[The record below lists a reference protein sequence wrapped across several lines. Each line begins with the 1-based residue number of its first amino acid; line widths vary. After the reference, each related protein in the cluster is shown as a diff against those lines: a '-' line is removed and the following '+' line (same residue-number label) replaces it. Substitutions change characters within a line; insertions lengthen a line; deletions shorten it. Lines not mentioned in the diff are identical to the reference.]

1 MDKSQAI
8 HEFWSQF
15 GLTAY
20 DENTVPD
27 DASMPY
33 ITYEVSIGSLD
44 DSINMGGSIW
54 YRSTSWKEISQK
66 ADEIEKTVNRNG
78 YYISNINN
86 HEYLYIT
93 KGIPFYQ
100 RMSDP
105 ADDMIRRIY
114 FNLTAEFLSK

>member
-1 MDKSQAI
+1 MDKYQAI
-8 HEFWSQF
+8 HAFWSQF

-27 DASMPY
+27 DAVMPY

-44 DSINMGGSIW
+44 DFINMTGSLW
-54 YRSTSWKEISQK
+54 YRSTSWREITQK
-66 ADEIEKTVNRNG
+66 ADEIERTVNERG
-78 YYISNINN
+78 YYISDIDNRG
-86 HEYLYIT
+86 HLYIT
-93 KGIPFYQ
+93 KGVPFYQ

-114 FNLTAEFLSK
+114 FNLNAEFLSN